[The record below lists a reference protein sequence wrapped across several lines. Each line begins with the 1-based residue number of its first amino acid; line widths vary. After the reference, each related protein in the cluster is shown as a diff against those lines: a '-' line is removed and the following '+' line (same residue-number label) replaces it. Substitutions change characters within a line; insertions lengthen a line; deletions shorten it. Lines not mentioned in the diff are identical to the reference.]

1 MKPKTETNAANS
13 TVVVHIIDDNEST
26 RRAFTRLMRSAG
38 MHGIAYASVEEFLES
53 DFEQRSACI
62 VTDVHLSENDSL
74 SLPDRLQEGGFD
86 IPVIFV
92 TADYSAETRER
103 IRTAG
108 GRAYFGKP
116 VDDQALLDMIRWAAR
131 SP

>member
-1 MKPKTETNAANS
+1 
-13 TVVVHIIDDNEST
+13 
-26 RRAFTRLMRSAG
+26 

-86 IPVIFV
+86 IPVIFI